1 MPTPPLHY
9 SLLNPAEDQY
19 DRVFYSYAD
28 ATFTRLTKPRLL
40 VDWGYATI
48 DADINYVPADG
59 LYHMLIKKEG
69 GTPGIFAATATKLT
83 GPYKIK
89 DENDYVKFE
98 GNKKCEGCSAFQ
110 LVGDSTWRVA
120 YIEYSSNPKRY
131 RICQADEKLANF
143 HSPVTM
149 EGVKHPQHGSFMRLT
164 EEEYKRLQEWSDS
177 IMRKRAARNSGE
189 KK

>member
-1 MPTPPLHY
+1 MPTPPLH
-9 SLLNPAEDQY
+9 
-19 DRVFYSYAD
+19 V
-28 ATFTRLTKPRLL
+28 RLL

-120 YIEYSSNPKRY
+120 YIEYSSKPKRY

-177 IMRKRAARNSGE
+177 IMRERAARNSGE